1 VRFLQ
6 AVLAAVVR
14 TLLLTSTLLA
24 VAAGCGGDG
33 GGDDSTASASLLE
46 DTSWML
52 VSGEG
57 VEIPKGV
64 SPSATF
70 AGGSMAGSTGCNRY
84 SAPYAVDGDKL
95 QLDAAISTKMA
106 CPPALDALERSYL
119 AALDRVE
126 RWQVE
131 DEVLSLSD
139 GDGNELLR
147 FQKTA
152 GPVGS
157 WRATGI
163 LEGDAFKS
171 LVAGTEITATFGED
185 GTLTGSAGCNS
196 YQSRYVVDRGR
207 ELTIELPLSTRSYCA
222 MPKGVMK
229 QEQSFLS
236 LLPEAFRFQV
246 DGRMLELTDADGKR
260 LVDFERKN

>member
-1 VRFLQ
+1 M
-6 AVLAAVVR
+6 
-14 TLLLTSTLLA
+14 LLA
-24 VAAGCGGDG
+24 VAAGCGGGDG
-33 GGDDSTASASLLE
+33 GGDDSTASPSPLE
-46 DTSWML
+46 DASWML

-57 VEIPKGV
+57 IEIPRGG

-70 AGGSMAGSTGCNRY
+70 AGGVMGGSTGCNRY
-84 SAPYAVDGDKL
+84 SAPYSVDGDKL
-95 QLDAAISTKMA
+95 QLDAAVSTKMA

-147 FQKTA
+147 FQKAA
-152 GPVGS
+152 GPIGS
-157 WRATGI
+157 WRATGL

-185 GTLTGSAGCNS
+185 GTLTGSAGCNR
-196 YQSRYVVDRGR
+196 YQSRYVVDRGQ
-207 ELTIELPLSTRSYCA
+207 ELTIELPLATKSYCA
-222 MPKGVMK
+222 TPKGVMK
-229 QEQSFLS
+229 QEQSYLT
-236 LLPEAFRFQV
+236 LLPSVVKFQL
-246 DGRMLELTDADGKR
+246 DGRTLELTDADGKR
-260 LVDFERKN
+260 LVHFERND

>member
-1 VRFLQ
+1 
-6 AVLAAVVR
+6 
-14 TLLLTSTLLA
+14 
-24 VAAGCGGDG
+24 
-33 GGDDSTASASLLE
+33 
-46 DTSWML
+46 ML

-70 AGGSMAGSTGCNRY
+70 VRGSMAGSTGCNRY
-84 SAPYAVDGDKL
+84 SAPYSVDGDKL
-95 QLDAAISTKMA
+95 RMDAIVSTKMA

-131 DEVLSLSD
+131 GDVLSLSD

-147 FQKTA
+147 FQKTG

-163 LEGDAFKS
+163 LEGGAFKS
-171 LVAGTEITATFGED
+171 LVAGTEITATFGGD
-185 GTLTGSAGCNS
+185 GTLNGSAGCNR
-196 YQSRYVVDRGR
+196 YQSRYIVDRGW
-207 ELTIELPLSTRSYCA
+207 ELTIELPLATKSYCA
-222 MPKGVMK
+222 TPKGVMK
-229 QEQSFLS
+229 QEQSFLT
-236 LLPEAFRFQV
+236 LLPRAFRFQV

-260 LVDFERKN
+260 LVHFERR